1 MQERQSA
8 WAQFQGVF
16 VTEHPGDQT
25 ADIPPAEFDYDPL
38 APDPPSSNSAAPI
51 PVLSGTDESTVGTG
65 TSIALGCV
73 VATVLLIVIALVIL
87 GINAAIR

>member
-1 MQERQSA
+1 
-8 WAQFQGVF
+8 

-25 ADIPPAEFDYDPL
+25 AETPAAEFAYDPL
-38 APDPPSSNSAAPI
+38 APDPPSTNPSAPI
-51 PVLSGTDESTVGTG
+51 PTPAGTDESTVGTG

-87 GINAAIR
+87 RINAAIR